1 MADEAGVAVFG
12 GVFVHVDGVDVCSGV
27 CFVDDCGDLGH
38 AFGVVDV
45 AEAMPQDDGAGG
57 RGFGLFEED
66 FLLRE
71 GEGERKQTEEEREEH
86 NNDCAVLTSTVHNF
100 EPFWTEACPTR
111 RKPRSMDQSEVHH
124 KWSQIEYGLVV

>member
-12 GVFVHVDGVDVCSGV
+12 GVFVHVDGVDVCSEV

-45 AEAMPQDDGAGG
+45 AEAMPQDDGEGG

-71 GEGERKQTEEEREEH
+71 GEGERKQTEEKREEH
-86 NNDCAVLTSTVHNF
+86 NNDCAVLTSKFGTAKGADIGTNILNQLQQ
-100 EPFWTEACPTR
+100 CPAPVLYFTTLLC
-111 RKPRSMDQSEVHH
+111 
-124 KWSQIEYGLVV
+124 QIV